1 MNNKIIAEVI
11 AGNMTVVSPGI
22 TSEILPGIDDSK
34 VPGFYMDPIGPH
46 SVGNFKVW
54 VPREYLADMMSF
66 MMLNR
71 GDLVNKIY
79 YRNLNTQGKL
89 NSKLLLKKLTNFF
102 INTSFL

>member
-1 MNNKIIAEVI
+1 MEAAHKLNNKIIAEVI

-79 YRNLNTQGKL
+79 YRNLNTEG
-89 NSKLLLKKLTNFF
+89 
-102 INTSFL
+102 